1 MNYQSEQQLADV
13 AKRALLWLNVSMTG
27 FLLSFCGLVASIILV
42 QNLDDYKLLLVLLL
56 MLVLFFACAFY
67 FALRNADKT
76 PIYHWLRREGI
87 RKKQVRGVELS
98 DKEVEEYAK
107 LTKIIKGKILSWTC
121 FHKSRRH
128 FDVSFFLWFSYC
140 WI

>member
-27 FLLSFCGLVASIILV
+27 FLLSFCSLVASIILV
-42 QNLDDYKLLLVLLL
+42 QNLDDYKLLL

-76 PIYHWLRREGI
+76 PIYHWLRREEI

-107 LTKIIKGKILSWTC
+107 LTKIIKGKILS
-121 FHKSRRH
+121 
-128 FDVSFFLWFSYC
+128 
-140 WI
+140 

>member
-27 FLLSFCGLVASIILV
+27 FFLSFCGLVASIILV

-107 LTKIIKGKILSWTC
+107 LTKIIKGKILS
-121 FHKSRRH
+121 
-128 FDVSFFLWFSYC
+128 
-140 WI
+140 

>member
-1 MNYQSEQQLADV
+1 MNYQSENELACV
-13 AKRALLWLNVSMTG
+13 AKRALLWLNVSAMG
-27 FLLSFCGLVASIILV
+27 FLLSFCSLVASIILV

-87 RKKQVRGVELS
+87 RKKQLRGVELS
-98 DKEVEEYAK
+98 DKEVEEYSK
-107 LTKIIKGKILSWTC
+107 LTKIIKGKILS
-121 FHKSRRH
+121 
-128 FDVSFFLWFSYC
+128 
-140 WI
+140 